1 MTTVNQKNSAQ
12 NAESQKDEDQQTV
25 MTNNAKR
32 MVDWDAAAALVA
44 KATPAGPRL
53 SRDEAAEVVAGLRQ
67 AAHDAV
73 APILETTRMRPAPGL
88 PQDSF
93 GDVLVVDRAG
103 WAATNLTMMQQVVEP
118 ALAAVT
124 EKLPSSTITPY
135 GAAAEVAALMGVMA
149 PRVLGQFDPYTVIG
163 AIASAPDAGT
173 ANSNPRETSISHSAQ
188 GTLVPPSQNLEEGLD
203 SATDAQN
210 DGQGRGQLLL
220 IAPNVAQTERKLEV
234 DPRDFR
240 LWVALHEQTHG
251 LQFAAAPWLAP
262 HLYGLIGDLLTAT
275 SAKTLQ
281 VAEGNTWDRL
291 RNLFTLARDM
301 FNSIINVDGPGPLE
315 ALLGPEEKLAF
326 DTISATM
333 ALLEGHADV
342 MMDEVGPAVV
352 PTVTEIRE
360 KFEKRRDG
368 EGQNKAGVLLRRA
381 LGMDAKLAQYRDG
394 AVFVRGV
401 EEIIGRDGFNAI
413 WAGPE
418 NLPTPQEIEEPKLW
432 VRRVHGYH

>member
-1 MTTVNQKNSAQ
+1 
-12 NAESQKDEDQQTV
+12 
-25 MTNNAKR
+25 MTNNVKR
-32 MVDWDAAAALVA
+32 MVDWDAAATLVA
-44 KATPAGPRL
+44 KGTPAGPRL

-67 AAHDAV
+67 AADDAV

-124 EKLPSSTITPY
+124 EKIPSSPITPY

-163 AIASAPDAGT
+163 NGHPARSEAETQDLHHGTYPAPAVERT
-173 ANSNPRETSISHSAQ
+173 PAVELVETK
-188 GTLVPPSQNLEEGLD
+188 GVYLPP
-203 SATDAQN
+203 
-210 DGQGRGQLLL
+210 RGQLLL

-251 LQFAAAPWLAP
+251 LQFTAAPWLAP
-262 HLYGLIGDLLTAT
+262 HLYGLIGNLLTAT

-301 FNSIINVDGPGPLE
+301 FNSIIHVDGPGPLE

-418 NLPTPQEIEEPKLW
+418 NLPTPLEIEEPKLW
-432 VRRVHGYH
+432 VRRVHG